1 MIQRNGGFHLLGDG
15 ETHGKDVREDKE
27 ELKTEMKLSAARD
40 TMWNGGIRGKQTQ
53 INTFDKHTEETVSGE
68 MIERHLING
77 LQSQQQGY
85 EETHNQYTPLERS
98 PSFKLTKGNKGNK
111 PEQMHVT
118 NPEVSFPA
126 SLPAVF
132 RSSVS

>member
-1 MIQRNGGFHLLGDG
+1 MIQRNGGFHLLRDE
-15 ETHGKDVREDKE
+15 ETRGKDVREDKE

-53 INTFDKHTEETVSGE
+53 INTFDKHTEKTVSDR

-77 LQSQQQGY
+77 LQSQQREY
-85 EETHNQYTPLERS
+85 EETHNQHTLLERS

-118 NPEVSFPA
+118 NPEVSNPA
-126 SLPAVF
+126 PEGPP
-132 RSSVS
+132 SSRV